1 MNILLINHYAGSP
14 THGMEFR
21 PYYLAR
27 EWVLAGHQVQIVA
40 ASYSHIRAIPPQL
53 DSGNVTDVLIDGIQY
68 RWYPTPAYT
77 GNGVGRMKNILSF
90 LYHLW
95 RDAKALA
102 TGFMPDIVIA
112 SSTYPM
118 DIWVAKRLASFAG
131 AILVFEVHDLWPLSP
146 IEIGGMS
153 RWHPFIQI
161 CQMAENTAYRDSDL
175 VVSMLPNIASHA
187 VGKGLPLDRLA
198 IVPNGFSMSEWQLG
212 SGQPLRGDIQTA
224 VDAVHDL
231 DQLVVVYTGSHG
243 LPNALDN
250 LLDAATYLCSE
261 SIRFILVG
269 DGHERQ
275 RLVERV
281 RTEKLINVQ
290 MFEPIPKA
298 QIATLL
304 ASCDIAYLGAP
315 KHPLYR
321 FGVSPNKMLD
331 YMMAGVPILYA
342 IEAGNDPV
350 AEADCGLTVPSE
362 NPVAL
367 VAAIRQIAEMTVERR
382 REMGAN
388 GQTYASAH
396 HAYDVLAASFLKA
409 IKQSRPRK

>member
-40 ASYSHIRAIPPQL
+40 ASHSHIRSRQPQL
-53 DSGNVTDVLIDGIQY
+53 EADQVKDELIDGIQY
-68 RWYPTPAYT
+68 RWYPTPAYA
-77 GNGVGRMKNILSF
+77 GNGVGRVKNMLSF
-90 LYHLW
+90 MRQLW
-95 RDAKALA
+95 RDAKVLA
-102 TGFMPDIVIA
+102 NDFKPDVVIA

-118 DIWVAKRLASFAG
+118 DIWVAKRLAKIAG

-161 CQMAENTAYRDSDL
+161 CQITENVAYRDADL

-187 VGKGLPLDRLA
+187 VGKGLPLDRLS
-198 IVPNGFSMSEWQLG
+198 IVPNGFSMSDWQVG
-212 SGQPLRGDIQTA
+212 SVQALRNDIQLA
-224 VDAVHDL
+224 INAARDAGEL
-231 DQLVVVYTGSHG
+231 IVVYAGSHG

-250 LLDAATYLCSE
+250 LLNSAKCLRE
-261 SIRFILVG
+261 QPIRFVLVG

-275 RLVERV
+275 RLAERV
-281 RTEKLINVQ
+281 LTEYIENVK

-298 QIATLL
+298 QVATLL
-304 ASCDIAYLGAP
+304 AQCDMAYLGAP
-315 KHPLYR
+315 SHPLYR

-331 YMMAGVPILYA
+331 YMMAGIPLLYA

-362 NPVAL
+362 NPEAL
-367 VAAIRQIAEMTVERR
+367 AAAIRQIAAMTVDGRR
-382 REMGAN
+382 AMGAN
-388 GQTYASAH
+388 GQAYASAH
-396 HAYDVLAASFLKA
+396 HAYDVLAASFINA
-409 IKQSRPRK
+409 IKKSRSRK